1 MEGIVCWS
9 DIGDGIESGA
19 EWLDNW
25 GEETLGLPG
34 MFTDWTTY
42 DGEYDPSKGKID
54 LSDMPGGNP
63 LKPLDVAPGSYTTVS
78 FDDVYDHMKDAGE
91 DITSGHG
98 AIWETIAN
106 KMSQSVRDYRTFLE
120 GMKGSEHNW
129 VGSAADAAKQN
140 IDASFVQLNGASQ
153 AATGMVHLSP
163 AFATTIGNVVRE
175 VVHRKSDYDDDMNS
189 WPEHRNEIKQEYDT
203 LAQQVMTNYAFNIG
217 QIAARNPDLTGG
229 VATPQNPGP
238 VAPTHRPN
246 IGGGGGV
253 GGGGGISAGGA
264 GKPDFKI
271 PDKLTA
277 SPPGLADPGKS
288 DLSQQTT
295 PQSAMPELPT
305 DALSDAAGAAKDA
318 AGQATDAVKQA
329 VGQALSGINDPQSQ
343 GLPEGMLGLGPN
355 GLRGEAAKGLGA
367 GGGAKGG
374 GGPGMRS
381 APLARNMGVSAA
393 TPASGAGTPMQAS
406 RAGLSG
412 GAGSGSAGGAG
423 APAAGHRGGGADGSV
438 HKANKALRRKKN
450 GEEVIGA
457 TEAVVAVV
465 GDEAREL
472 AEGPPTAPADR

>member
-1 MEGIVCWS
+1 MCWS

-34 MFTDWTTY
+34 MFTDWTSY
-42 DGEYDPSKGKID
+42 DGEYDPLKGKID

-78 FDDVYDHMKDAGE
+78 FDDVYNHMKDAGE
-91 DITSGHG
+91 DITNGHG

-140 IDASFVQLNGASQ
+140 IDASFTQLNGASQ

-217 QIAARNPDLTGG
+217 QIASRNPDLTGG
-229 VATPQNPGP
+229 VPTPQNPGP
-238 VAPTHRPN
+238 AAPTNRPN
-246 IGGGGGV
+246 IGGGS
-253 GGGGGISAGGA
+253 GGGGGGGGGVGAGGA

-277 SPPGLADPGKS
+277 SPLDLGKS
-288 DLSQQTT
+288 DQSQPTT
-295 PQSAMPELPT
+295 PQGGMPELPT
-305 DALSDAAGAAKDA
+305 DALSDAAGAAQD
-318 AGQATDAVKQA
+318 A
-329 VGQALSGINDPQSQ
+329 VGQAGDAAKQALDQALGAMNGPQSQ

-355 GLRGEAAKGLGA
+355 GLKGEAAKGLGS

-374 GGPGMRS
+374 GGGSGVRS
-381 APLARNMGVSAA
+381 APLARNMGMSASPASAA
-393 TPASGAGTPMQAS
+393 GSPVQAS
-406 RAGLSG
+406 RAGLSAG
-412 GAGSGSAGGAG
+412 SGSGSAGGAG
-423 APAAGHRGGGADGSV
+423 APAAGHRGAGSDGSV
-438 HKANKALRRKKN
+438 HKANKALRRRKN
-450 GEEVIGA
+450 GEEVAGTA
-457 TEAVVAVV
+457 EAVVAVV
-465 GDEAREL
+465 GDDAQQP
-472 AEGPPTAPADR
+472 AAGPAAASADK